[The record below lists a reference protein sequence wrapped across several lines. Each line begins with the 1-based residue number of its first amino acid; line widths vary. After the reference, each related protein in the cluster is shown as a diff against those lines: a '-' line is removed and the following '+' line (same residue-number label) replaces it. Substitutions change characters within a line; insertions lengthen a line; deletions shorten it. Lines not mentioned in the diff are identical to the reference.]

1 MAKKQI
7 VASTFNVTAAPDDGA
22 KGSRGQLPYPA
33 GEYNL
38 YTDYICTDM
47 VAPYVLYEGI
57 YYVMNQITTWVG
69 HGVPSNIN
77 NPQKD
82 YAVNGKKATWIP
94 FENYKAIYVEILM
107 ANFAKLASAVFS
119 GDYMFSQQGVDA
131 EGNPTSSYEKFGTE
145 EFTPNLLFDF
155 LRGLLKGRNI
165 EVDGGVFKNIRS
177 PNNSFIIKENGDI
190 EIVGRIETSLNGKR
204 VVIDPET
211 NSIKMY
217 NQSEQEVMIMSFMDS
232 EWSGEVTSIPRL
244 RMQRI
249 MSSGAVTALADVSPG
264 SIALRSKGIDVFYD
278 MTISPVSGITF
289 IRDGVVTKSYPSS

>member
-82 YAVNGKKATWIP
+82 YAINGKKATWIP

-131 EGNPTSSYEKFGTE
+131 EGNSTSNYEKFNTGT
-145 EFTPNLLFDF
+145 FTPNLLLDF
-155 LRGLLKGRNI
+155 ATGLFKGNKV
-165 EVDGGVFKNIRS
+165 EVNGGVFKNIRS
-177 PNNSFIIKENGDI
+177 PNDSFKIDKDGNVEIIGKFLTSSGGTRI
-190 EIVGRIETSLNGKR
+190 EIDPEGNKIVMYNQDNNEVGRISFIEEDWNGGKNYYPK
-204 VVIDPET
+204 I
-211 NSIKMY
+211 
-217 NQSEQEVMIMSFMDS
+217 
-232 EWSGEVTSIPRL
+232 RL
-244 RMQRI
+244 RTYHNDVLNSEMNI
-249 MSSGAVTALADVSPG
+249 SSAEITSTDMSGNNYFFNLNPRSGLRFYKNDV
-264 SIALRSKGIDVFYD
+264 L
-278 MTISPVSGITF
+278 TNT
-289 IRDGVVTKSYPSS
+289 YPAS

>member
-1 MAKKQI
+1 MAKKKI

-82 YAVNGKKATWIP
+82 YAINGKKATWIP

-131 EGNPTSSYEKFGTE
+131 EGNSTSSYEKFGTE

-177 PNNSFIIKENGDI
+177 PNNSFIIKENGDV

-204 VVIDPET
+204 IVIDPTT
-211 NSIKMY
+211 NSIAMY
-217 NQSEQEVMIMSFMDS
+217 DFLGNLVGKISFSTVEDYTSAVIELYDMAPTGVIGSKTTIM
-232 EWSGEVTSIPRL
+232 
-244 RMQRI
+244 
-249 MSSGAVTALADVSPG
+249 PG
-264 SIALRSKGIDVFYD
+264 SISLESLYFGDKYSVH
-278 MTISPVSGITF
+278 ISPYIGIQF
-289 IRDGVVTKSYPSS
+289 RKNDVITKTYGNS

>member
-204 VVIDPET
+204 VVIYPET

-217 NQSEQEVMIMSFMDS
+217 IQSEHEVMIM
-232 EWSGEVTSIPRL
+232 
-244 RMQRI
+244 
-249 MSSGAVTALADVSPG
+249 
-264 SIALRSKGIDVFYD
+264 
-278 MTISPVSGITF
+278 
-289 IRDGVVTKSYPSS
+289 

>member
-82 YAVNGKKATWIP
+82 YAINGKKATWIP

-131 EGNPTSSYEKFGTE
+131 EGNSTSSYEKFGTE

-177 PNNSFIIKENGDI
+177 PNNSFIIKENGDV

-204 VVIDPET
+204 IVIDPTT
-211 NSIKMY
+211 NSIAMY
-217 NQSEQEVMIMSFMDS
+217 DFLGNLVGKISFSTVEDYTSAVIELYDMAPTGVIGSKTTIM
-232 EWSGEVTSIPRL
+232 
-244 RMQRI
+244 
-249 MSSGAVTALADVSPG
+249 PG
-264 SIALRSKGIDVFYD
+264 SISLESLYFGDKYSVH
-278 MTISPVSGITF
+278 ISPYIGIQF
-289 IRDGVVTKSYPSS
+289 RKNDVITKTYGNS

>member
-7 VASTFNVTAAPDDGA
+7 VASTFSVTAAPEDGA

-33 GEYNL
+33 GEYDL
-38 YTDYICTDM
+38 HTSYICTDM
-47 VAPYVLYEGI
+47 VAPYVLYNGT
-57 YYVMNQITTWVG
+57 YYVMNQITAWVG
-69 HGVPSNIN
+69 QGVPSNIN

-82 YAVNGKKATWIP
+82 YAVNGTKATWIP

-131 EGNPTSSYEKFGTE
+131 EGNSTSSYEKFGTE
-145 EFTPNLLFDF
+145 EFTPNLLLDF

-190 EIVGRIETSLNGKR
+190 EIVGRIETSFSGKR

-217 NQSEQEVMIMSFMDS
+217 NQDDNEVGDISFLEEDWQGS
-232 EWSGEVTSIPRL
+232 KIYYPRIRL
-244 RMQRI
+244 RRYRNNTVLNE
-249 MSSGAVTALADVSPG
+249 AVIGDRSIQLATAVG
-264 SIALRSKGIDVFYD
+264 SENSWCLLDPTYGLTFYQGNAP
-278 MTISPVSGITF
+278 M
-289 IRDGVVTKSYPSS
+289 KNYPAR